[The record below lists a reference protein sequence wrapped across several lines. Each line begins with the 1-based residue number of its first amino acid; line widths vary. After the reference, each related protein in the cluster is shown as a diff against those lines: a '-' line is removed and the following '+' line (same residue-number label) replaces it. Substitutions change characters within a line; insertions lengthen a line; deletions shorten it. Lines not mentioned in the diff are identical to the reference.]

1 MVRKNDRLEENFRLM
16 KILSFITSISLKGG
30 GPSRS
35 VPMLVKG
42 LAEVGI
48 DITLMTF
55 RSDDMN
61 THALEGTTAKLK
73 VLEPG
78 TSAKEIEEY
87 ILAEKFDIIQ
97 MQSMWAKCY
106 HQVAQIARKHNIPY
120 LITPRGMLE
129 PWSLSQKK
137 WKKKLALMLY
147 QMKDLQ
153 RAACIFTTAEM
164 EAQHV
169 RDLGVKVPMSV
180 IPNGIETDGYAC
192 RTSMDGVKKQILF
205 LSRVHVKKGIEILIE
220 AFSKLRAERQVL
232 RDWSVV
238 IVGNGEADYIESLK
252 QKVQSLRLE
261 ECIKILPP
269 VFGEAKTKLYQ
280 ESSLFCLPSYSE
292 NFGMVIAEAMSCG
305 VPAITTNGTPWQL
318 LNGDCTTMG
327 ASLDM
332 LDGDKRTGWCIELSV
347 ENLENTLRE
356 AMSMDPAALYE
367 MGQRGSRMI
376 NENFNYRSVAKKT
389 KQLYEWIVGGVQEP
403 EFIYKG

>member
-1 MVRKNDRLEENFRLM
+1 MN
-16 KILSFITSISLKGG
+16 ILIFITSISLKGG

-42 LAEVGI
+42 LAEVGV

-61 THALEGTTAKLK
+61 THALEGTSAKIK
-73 VLEPG
+73 VLEEG
-78 TSAKEIEEY
+78 ASAKEMEDF
-87 ILAEKFDIIQ
+87 ILAEKFDLIQ
-97 MQSMWAKCY
+97 MQSMWDLPY
-106 HQVAQIARKHNIPY
+106 HKLAQIARKHSIPY

-129 PWSLSQKK
+129 PWSLSQKR
-137 WKKKLALMLY
+137 WKKKLAMMLY

-153 RAACIFTTAEM
+153 KAACIFTTAEM

-169 RDLGVKVPMSV
+169 RELGVKVPMSV

-192 RTSMDGVKKQILF
+192 RPSMEGVKKQILF

-220 AFSKLRAERQVL
+220 AFCKLRDERLKLRGERLGL

-238 IVGNGEADYIESLK
+238 IVGNGEEDYIKTLELKVKSLES
-252 QKVQSLRLE
+252 E
-261 ECIKILPP
+261 DCIKILPP

-280 ESSLFCLPSYSE
+280 ESSIFCLPSYSE

-332 LDGDKRTGWCIELSV
+332 LGDDKRTGWCIELSV

-356 AMSMDPAALYE
+356 AMSMDPVALYE

-389 KQLYEWIVGGVQEP
+389 KRLYEWIVEGGQEP

>member
-1 MVRKNDRLEENFRLM
+1 M
-16 KILSFITSISLKGG
+16 KVLTFIQDIDNTHG

-42 LAEVGI
+42 LAEVGV

-55 RSDDMN
+55 RSEDMN
-61 THALEGTTAKLK
+61 THALERMSAKLK
-73 VLEPG
+73 VLKSGISSE
-78 TSAKEIEEY
+78 EIEEY
-87 ILAEKFDIIQ
+87 ILAEKFDLIQ
-97 MQSMWAKCY
+97 MQSMWAKSY
-106 HQVAQIARKHNIPY
+106 HQVAQIAHKHNIPY

-169 RDLGVKVPMSV
+169 RELGVKAPMSV

-220 AFSKLRAERQVL
+220 SFNKLRAESL
-232 RDWSVV
+232 EFRDWTVV
-238 IVGNGEADYIESLK
+238 IVGNGEEEYIESLK
-252 QKVQSLRLE
+252 LRVKSLELE
-261 ECIKILPP
+261 DCIKILPP

-327 ASLDM
+327 ASLNM
-332 LDGDKRTGWCIELSV
+332 LGNDKRTGWCIELSV
-347 ENLENTLRE
+347 ENLEKALRE
-356 AMSMDPAALYE
+356 AMSMDPTALYE

-376 NENFNYRSVAKKT
+376 NENFNYRSVAQKT
-389 KQLYEWIVGGVQEP
+389 KRLYEWIVEGKMDKARKP
-403 EFIYKG
+403 EFVEMG

>member
-1 MVRKNDRLEENFRLM
+1 M
-16 KILSFITSISLKGG
+16 KTLTFITSISLKGG

-42 LAEVGI
+42 LAEVGV

-55 RSDDMN
+55 RTDDMN
-61 THALEGTTAKLK
+61 IHALEGTTAKLK
-73 VLEPG
+73 VLDPE
-78 TSAKEIEEY
+78 TSAKEIEKY
-87 ILAEKFDIIQ
+87 ILTEKFDIIQ
-97 MQSMWAKCY
+97 MQSMWAKSY

-129 PWSLSQKK
+129 PWSLLQKK
-137 WKKKLALMLY
+137 WKKKLALLLY

-153 RAACIFTTAEM
+153 KAACIFTTAEM

-205 LSRVHVKKGIEILIE
+205 LSRVHVKKGIELLID
-220 AFSKLRAERQVL
+220 AFACIHKDFS
-232 RDWSVV
+232 DWSVV

-252 QKVQSLRLE
+252 QKVKSLGLE
-261 ECIKILPP
+261 DCIKILPP

-332 LDGDKRTGWCIELSV
+332 LGDDKRTGWCIELSV

-356 AMSMDPAALYE
+356 AMSMDPAVLYE

-376 NENFNYRSVAKKT
+376 NENFNYRSVAKMT
-389 KQLYEWIVGGVQEP
+389 MQLYEWIVEGKMDKARKP
-403 EFIYKG
+403 EFVEMG

>member
-1 MVRKNDRLEENFRLM
+1 
-16 KILSFITSISLKGG
+16 
-30 GPSRS
+30 
-35 VPMLVKG
+35 MLVKG
-42 LAEVGI
+42 LAEVGV

-61 THALEGTTAKLK
+61 THALEGTSAKLK

-97 MQSMWAKCY
+97 MQSMWAKSY

-153 RAACIFTTAEM
+153 KAVCIFTTAEM
-164 EAQHV
+164 EAKHV

-192 RTSMDGVKKQILF
+192 RTSIEGVKKQILF
-205 LSRVHVKKGIEILIE
+205 LSRVHVKKGIELLID
-220 AFSKLRAERQVL
+220 AFSMLRAESL
-232 RDWSVV
+232 EFRDWSVV

-252 QKVQSLRLE
+252 MKVKSMDLE
-261 ECIKILPP
+261 DCIKILPP
-269 VFGEAKTKLYQ
+269 MFGEAKTRLYQ

-327 ASLDM
+327 ASLDK
-332 LDGDKRTGWCIELSV
+332 LGNDKRTGWCIELSV
-347 ENLENTLRE
+347 ENLVKTLRE
-356 AMSMDPAALYE
+356 AMSMDSAALYE

-389 KQLYEWIVGGVQEP
+389 KDLYEWIVKGGVKPTFVQ
-403 EFIYKG
+403 